1 VLCADA
7 STVLTVSSATEST
20 TVCGTSTTIGSWI
33 KSGAV
38 REMSRAGSSL
48 MRSKDPLGKR
58 SEGVLEFVPC
68 EEVQLCHGIDEIHLT
83 PLTGPRASFHKVL
96 PSPLV
101 VRYGGNAEAPFGRQA
116 FAQDS
121 TLGDSDKGSIS
132 AWGELCPNVNPR
144 IKSSGCAA
152 LAGGSDEAEM
162 KNDRNPSRPYATQPI
177 TTEQRTKEQQ

>member
-1 VLCADA
+1 MHD
-7 STVLTVSSATEST
+7 TRTKR
-20 TVCGTSTTIGSWI
+20 GS
-33 KSGAV
+33 V
-38 REMSRAGSSL
+38 RETRRAGSSL
-48 MRSKDPLGKR
+48 MRSKNPPGKR

-132 AWGELCPNVNPR
+132 ARGELCPNVNPR

-152 LAGGSDEAEM
+152 LAGGSDGGEM
-162 KNDRNPSRPYATQPI
+162 KDDRNPSRSHSIQPI
-177 TTEQRTKEQQ
+177 TTKQRTKEQQ

>member
-1 VLCADA
+1 M
-7 STVLTVSSATEST
+7 LT
-20 TVCGTSTTIGSWI
+20 
-33 KSGAV
+33 
-38 REMSRAGSSL
+38 
-48 MRSKDPLGKR
+48 SKNPPGKR
-58 SEGVLEFVPC
+58 SEGVLGQVAC
-68 EEVQLCHGIDEIHLT
+68 GGYRQCHGNSDIYLT

-152 LAGGSDEAEM
+152 LAGGSDGDEM
-162 KNDRNPSRPYATQPI
+162 QDDRNLSRSHSTHPI